1 MPITP
6 ELGVWEELTENAEWF
21 KVALRDQFQDILFNV
36 SEFIST
42 INREEPETDNPRKRA
57 KGCYK
62 NLFDKIHQ
70 RKPDI
75 TESIFQEILF
85 ESYVTH
91 KFESQEFQNT
101 IRELIMPILNR

>member
-6 ELGVWEELTENAEWF
+6 ELGVWEELTNNAEWF
-21 KVALRDQFQDILFNV
+21 KTALGNRFQDILFNV

-42 INREEPETDNPRKRA
+42 VNEEEPETGNPRKRA

-70 RKPDI
+70 REPNI

-85 ESYVTH
+85 KSYVTH
-91 KFESQEFQNT
+91 KFEIPGFQNE
-101 IRELIMPILNR
+101 IRRLIMPILNR